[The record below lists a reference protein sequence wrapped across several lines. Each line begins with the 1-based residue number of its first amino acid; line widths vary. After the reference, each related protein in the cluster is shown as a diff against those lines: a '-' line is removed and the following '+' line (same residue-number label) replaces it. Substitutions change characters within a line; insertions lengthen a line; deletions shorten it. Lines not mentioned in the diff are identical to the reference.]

1 MAVLKLQ
8 GGGPRTQRRFAAILS
23 MLGLLL
29 GFMPMLDCH
38 ANPPTSAKVTV
49 YGAQVAATMPA
60 ESVLARQIGRPD
72 SMDELV
78 RRLLVAVRALSRYDA
93 QVDMPNVQILPLAE
107 IHRRLCGGPC
117 AIRAAYVPGEGLYIE
132 ETMRPLGNQYDQS
145 ILFHELVH
153 HVQAVT
159 ASHPARDECHRWR
172 EREIEAYALQNR
184 FLFALGAPSRVL
196 DPGIPCA
203 SPDAAGAQTFD
214 AR

>member
-1 MAVLKLQ
+1 
-8 GGGPRTQRRFAAILS
+8 

-29 GFMPMLDCH
+29 GFVHPLGGH
-38 ANPPTSAKVTV
+38 ANPPRSAKVTV
-49 YGAQVAATMPA
+49 YGAQVAATMPV
-60 ESVLARQIGRPD
+60 ESALARQIGRPD

-93 QVDMPNVQILPLAE
+93 EVEFPRVHILPLAE
-107 IHRRLCGGPC
+107 IHQRLCGGPC

-132 ETMRPLGNQYDQS
+132 ETMRPLSNPYDQS
-145 ILFHELVH
+145 ILFHEVVH
-153 HVQAVT
+153 HVQVAT

-184 FLFALGAPSRVL
+184 FLFALGAPSRVF
-196 DPGIPCA
+196 DPGVPCG
-203 SPDAAGAQTFD
+203 SPGAAGAQTFD